1 MATPNRVLM
10 EQAEQSLKGR
20 WGMAIG
26 TCIIYILTVIAINLI
41 SGVGEVISLLVGGPF
56 MLGLSMFTLAI
67 ARDEN
72 AYLELIFK
80 GFEEFIRALSAYL
93 YIFVFTI
100 LWLLLLIIPGIV
112 AAISY
117 SMTYFIMVDDKEIDA
132 MSAID
137 KSKVMMDGYKMK
149 YFRLILYY
157 LGFSVLCIFT
167 LGIGFLWLFPYIQV
181 TNAKFYD
188 DVKREYL
195 IKISAASDTHLN

>member
-10 EQAEQSLKGR
+10 DQAEQSLKGR

-26 TCIIYILTVIAINLI
+26 TCVIYILTVIAINLI

-56 MLGLSMFTLAI
+56 MLGLSMFSLAV

-117 SMTYFIMVDDKEIDA
+117 SMTYFILVDDKEIDA
-132 MSAID
+132 MAAID
-137 KSKVMMDGYKMK
+137 KSKAMMDGYKMK
-149 YFRLILYY
+149 YFQLILYY

-195 IKISAASDTHLN
+195 IKMGETGEANLN

>member
-10 EQAEQSLKGR
+10 EQAEKSLKGR
-20 WGMAIG
+20 WGTAIG
-26 TCIIYILTVIAINLI
+26 TCVIYILTVIAINLI
-41 SGVGEVISLLVGGPF
+41 SGAGEVISLLVGGPF

>member
-10 EQAEQSLKGR
+10 DQAEQSLKGR

-26 TCIIYILTVIAINLI
+26 TCVIYILTVIAINLI

-117 SMTYFIMVDDKEIDA
+117 SMTYFILVDDKEIDA
-132 MSAID
+132 MAAID
-137 KSKVMMDGYKMK
+137 KSKAMMDGYKMK
-149 YFRLILYY
+149 YFQLILYY

-195 IKISAASDTHLN
+195 IKMGETGEANLN

>member
-10 EQAEQSLKGR
+10 DQAEQSLKGR

-26 TCIIYILTVIAINLI
+26 TCVIYILTVIAINLI

-56 MLGLSMFTLAI
+56 MLGLSMFSLAV

-117 SMTYFIMVDDKEIDA
+117 SMTYFILVDDKEIDA
-132 MSAID
+132 MAAID
-137 KSKVMMDGYKMK
+137 KSKAMMDGYKMK
-149 YFRLILYY
+149 YFQLILYY

-195 IKISAASDTHLN
+195 IKMGETGEAHLN

>member
-10 EQAEQSLKGR
+10 DQAEQSLKGR

-26 TCIIYILTVIAINLI
+26 TCVIYILTVIAINLI

-117 SMTYFIMVDDKEIDA
+117 SMTYFILVDDKEIDA
-132 MSAID
+132 MAAID
-137 KSKVMMDGYKMK
+137 KSKAMMDGYKMK
-149 YFRLILYY
+149 YFQLILYY

-195 IKISAASDTHLN
+195 IKMGDTGEAHLN

>member
-20 WGMAIG
+20 WGTAIG

-41 SGVGEVISLLVGGPF
+41 SGAGEVISLLVGGPF

>member
-26 TCIIYILTVIAINLI
+26 TCVIYILTVIAINLI
-41 SGVGEVISLLVGGPF
+41 SGAGEVISLLVGGPF

>member
-20 WGMAIG
+20 WGTAIG

-100 LWLLLLIIPGIV
+100 LWLLLLIIPGII

>member
-1 MATPNRVLM
+1 
-10 EQAEQSLKGR
+10 
-20 WGMAIG
+20 
-26 TCIIYILTVIAINLI
+26 
-41 SGVGEVISLLVGGPF
+41 

>member
-26 TCIIYILTVIAINLI
+26 TCVIYILTVIAINLI
-41 SGVGEVISLLVGGPF
+41 SGAGEVISLLVGGPF

-117 SMTYFIMVDDKEIDA
+117 SMTYFIMVDDKQIDA
-132 MSAID
+132 MAAID
-137 KSKVMMDGYKMK
+137 KSKAMMDGYKMK

-195 IKISAASDTHLN
+195 IKISAASETNLN

>member
-10 EQAEQSLKGR
+10 EQAEKSLKGR

-41 SGVGEVISLLVGGPF
+41 SGAGEVISLLVGGPF

-132 MSAID
+132 MAAID
-137 KSKVMMDGYKMK
+137 KSKAMMDGYKMK

>member
-10 EQAEQSLKGR
+10 EQAEKSLKGR
-20 WGMAIG
+20 WGTAIG
-26 TCIIYILTVIAINLI
+26 TCVIYILTVIAINLI
-41 SGVGEVISLLVGGPF
+41 SGAGEVISLLVGGPF

-67 ARDEN
+67 ARNEN

-132 MSAID
+132 MAAID
-137 KSKVMMDGYKMK
+137 KSKAMMDGYKMK

>member
-20 WGMAIG
+20 WGTAIG
-26 TCIIYILTVIAINLI
+26 TCVIYILTVIAINLI
-41 SGVGEVISLLVGGPF
+41 SGAGEVISLLVGGPF

>member
-26 TCIIYILTVIAINLI
+26 TCVIYILTVIAINLI
-41 SGVGEVISLLVGGPF
+41 SGAGEVISLLVGGPF

-137 KSKVMMDGYKMK
+137 KSKAMMDGYKMK

>member
-20 WGMAIG
+20 WGTAIG